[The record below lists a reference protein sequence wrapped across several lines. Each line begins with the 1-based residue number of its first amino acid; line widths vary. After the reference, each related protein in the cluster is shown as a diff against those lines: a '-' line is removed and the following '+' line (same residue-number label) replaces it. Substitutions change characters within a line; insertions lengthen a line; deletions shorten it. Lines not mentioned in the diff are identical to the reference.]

1 MSVCQMPHRND
12 DTIGC
17 KSSDATPAPAPGPTP
32 FILVLTGTSS
42 HAEAQA
48 IADAAVEQ
56 RLAVAVQVIGPVAS
70 TYRWEEQVTH
80 AEEWL
85 CLLKTSALLYERVE
99 QTIRSLH
106 SYKLPGILAI
116 PIAAGS
122 APYLAWFAQALQQDM
137 PSRE

>member
-1 MSVCQMPHRND
+1 MAQ
-12 DTIGC
+12 
-17 KSSDATPAPAPGPTP
+17 PADSQLHDRAREPTP
-32 FILVLTGTSS
+32 LILVLTGTASRD
-42 HAEAQA
+42 EAQA

-56 RLAVAVQVIGPVAS
+56 HLAAAAQVIGPVTS
-70 TYRWEEQVTH
+70 TYRWEGQVTH

-85 CLLKTSALLYERVE
+85 CLLKTSASLYQPVE

-122 APYLAWFAQALQQDM
+122 APYLAWFAQALQPDA
-137 PSRE
+137 PSREAASVASSIG